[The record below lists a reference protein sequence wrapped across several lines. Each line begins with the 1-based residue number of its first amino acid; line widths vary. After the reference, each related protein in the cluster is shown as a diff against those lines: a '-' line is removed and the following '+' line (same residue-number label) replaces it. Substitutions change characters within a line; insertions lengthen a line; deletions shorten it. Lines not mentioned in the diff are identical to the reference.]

1 MMPSKRSIFNLVVTG
16 MRIAY
21 LYGIIPILLLMGSC
35 NSADNKKVPAV
46 KDSLQSMALSSPIPL
61 SKEESQQLSLDCL
74 TWYNTSLRS
83 SGFNGGIL
91 VAKNGNI
98 VFEAYNGNGHL
109 NRHDI
114 IDSLTPFHIA
124 SVSKT
129 FTAMAVLKLWQDGKL
144 NIDDEYSKYFPQFN
158 YPGVTI
164 RSLLSHRSGLPNYL
178 YFMETLGWNKDSLIK
193 NEDVLNY
200 LITRKAEL
208 TNIATP
214 NTHFTY
220 CNTNYALLALL
231 VEKQSGKKFPDFLQQ
246 TFFTPLQMK
255 HTFLFNSLDTSK
267 VNPSYDWRG
276 RIIPLNFL
284 DGVYG
289 DKNIYTTPRDLL
301 IWDRA
306 LTSGKIFTSQTL
318 EQAYAPYSNEK
329 AGIRNYGLGWRMNIY
344 PNGKK
349 TIYHN
354 GWWHGNNASFVRLLP
369 DSAVIIV
376 VGNKY
381 NRNIYHAKE
390 LAELFGDY
398 NGKGDDEEEN
408 ENSKINTILM
418 PAKTD
423 STVVT
428 MKKTSVKSTSHHHH
442 KKKTKKH

>member
-1 MMPSKRSIFNLVVTG
+1 MMPSKKSVFNLVVTG
-16 MRIAY
+16 MRITY
-21 LYGIIPILLLMGSC
+21 LYGIIPIILFMGSC
-35 NSADNKKVPAV
+35 NSADNKKIPAV

-109 NRHDI
+109 NRHDV

-200 LITRKAEL
+200 LVTRKAEL

-231 VEKQSGKKFPDFLQQ
+231 VEKQSGKKFPDFLQE

-289 DKNIYTTPRDLL
+289 DKKRRP
-301 IWDRA
+301 
-306 LTSGKIFTSQTL
+306 
-318 EQAYAPYSNEK
+318 
-329 AGIRNYGLGWRMNIY
+329 
-344 PNGKK
+344 
-349 TIYHN
+349 
-354 GWWHGNNASFVRLLP
+354 
-369 DSAVIIV
+369 
-376 VGNKY
+376 
-381 NRNIYHAKE
+381 
-390 LAELFGDY
+390 
-398 NGKGDDEEEN
+398 
-408 ENSKINTILM
+408 
-418 PAKTD
+418 
-423 STVVT
+423 
-428 MKKTSVKSTSHHHH
+428 
-442 KKKTKKH
+442 